1 MQGYLKQ
8 MRPNKVASDLH
19 FKIDIL
25 DSNTIHL
32 GYWNVNTNKCY
43 YEHDFTKDQLLF
55 DDFSDSKIVDP
66 HRLILVATRQ
76 GFKKP
81 SVIDVFRYTWYS
93 KAKTGGFMLDQ
104 FNLTYPLMYFT
115 VPYIDSPWEDWSF
128 ITSGSKI
135 TINGKEQLNTVDTN
149 KQGYILDDIIKLLP
163 TLKLNYKDKIIE
175 VELSNKKPNIEIHL
189 ETTTG
194 ILEQTRLITNDLGKA
209 STKLLFG
216 TKGKV
221 KAGFKFYT
229 GKSEIEID

>member
-32 GYWNVNTNKCY
+32 SYFNNKTNECLYK
-43 YEHDFTKDQLLF
+43 HNFTKDQLLF

-66 HRLILVATRQ
+66 HRLILVATRE

-81 SVIDVFRYTWYS
+81 SIIDVFKYTWYS

-115 VPYIDSPWEDWSF
+115 VPYIDSPWEDWCF

-135 TINGKEQLNTVDTN
+135 TIDNKEQLNTVDTN
-149 KQGYILDDIIKLLP
+149 KQLHILDDIIKLLP
-163 TLKLNYKDKIIE
+163 TITINYNNGL
-175 VELSNKKPNIEIHL
+175 VEIQLSEKKSNIEIYL

-194 ILEQTRLITNDLGKA
+194 ILEQNRIITNSLGQAK
-209 STKLLFG
+209 TKLLLG
-216 TKGKV
+216 TKGKI
-221 KAGFKFYT
+221 KAGFKFYS
-229 GKSEIEID
+229 GKTEIVID